1 MKPSNKLARFLP
13 QKSSVP
19 TPDRHF
25 LCGKGSRGKARGR
38 ERRKQ
43 FGPGNKLWGVER
55 EGDRRVNEQARLASE
70 RDSELRE
77 IAFSLVK
84 SSGDGGDGGVGV
96 PLLISNTVSVF

>member
-1 MKPSNKLARFLP
+1 MWKRQQGESE
-13 QKSSVP
+13 
-19 TPDRHF
+19 
-25 LCGKGSRGKARGR
+25 R

-84 SSGDGGDGGVGV
+84 SSDDGGDGGGGV

>member
-1 MKPSNKLARFLP
+1 MKPSNKLVGFLP
-13 QKSSVP
+13 KKVP
-19 TPDRHF
+19 SPLH
-25 LCGKGSRGKARGR
+25 SRQTLFMWKRQQGESER

-84 SSGDGGDGGVGV
+84 SSGDGGDGGGGV
-96 PLLISNTVSVF
+96 PLLIANKVSVF